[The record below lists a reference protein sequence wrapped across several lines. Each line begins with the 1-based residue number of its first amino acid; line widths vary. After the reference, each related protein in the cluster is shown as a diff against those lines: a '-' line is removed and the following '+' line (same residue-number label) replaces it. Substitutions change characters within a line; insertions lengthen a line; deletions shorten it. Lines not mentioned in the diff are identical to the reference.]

1 MAQQTPGMKCPQCGM
16 FIPTT
21 INDILTQP
29 ALICPYCGLC
39 LTINREESRRA
50 MEILKDVNEAQ
61 QNLNETANRYK

>member
-1 MAQQTPGMKCPQCGM
+1 M